1 LPAECTQ
8 KNTFIDWKFS
18 FSGMLAE
25 EVVQGMRVRY
35 PRTGTSG
42 TVLHIEHIRGDVFAE
57 LNSTNLLYR
66 VDQLIPASGSDKTT
80 VSISE
85 DAKKVI
91 ARELAFAAGNE
102 MAEALKN
109 IDQSCE
115 GGG

>member
-1 LPAECTQ
+1 M
-8 KNTFIDWKFS
+8 FS

-42 TVLHIEHIRGDVFAE
+42 TILRIEHIRGDVFAE
-57 LNSTNLLYR
+57 LDTTNLLYR
-66 VDQLIPASGSDKTT
+66 IDQLIQASGYDKSTIT
-80 VSISE
+80 ISE

-91 ARELAFAAGNE
+91 ERELVFAAGNE

-109 IDQSCE
+109 IDQSCQ